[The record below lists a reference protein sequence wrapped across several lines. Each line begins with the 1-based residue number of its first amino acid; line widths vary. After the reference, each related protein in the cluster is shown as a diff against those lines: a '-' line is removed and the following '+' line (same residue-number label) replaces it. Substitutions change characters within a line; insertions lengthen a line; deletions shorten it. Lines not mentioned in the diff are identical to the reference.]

1 MGGTSKVGTAYPSG
15 AAKVTP
21 IFSGGDSRHDMT

>member
-1 MGGTSKVGTAYPSG
+1 MTGGTSEVGTAYPSG

-21 IFSGGDSRHDMT
+21 IFCGVPVT